1 MRPETVSNHH
11 TQRLQRVAGST
22 AICHS
27 PFAWQTQTR
36 NPNRNSLCFLD
47 GTVITADPCSG
58 MCMEQKQRQHL
69 AGGVP
74 ARVCTW
80 MCTSLASGSRR
91 VKTCGCRWPFLS
103 GAAMPMARVPLG
115 CSFTCQTGSSMVQH
129 LSPCHAVQ
137 VCSIHQGYQCKPT
150 VKVVPCK
157 NSEQGVAFFPC
168 NAAGLHLLHALELLA
183 GRRLE
188 SSHHLVPCNLACM
201 STAQPGSAGRRAD
214 SIACRRCSA

>member
-1 MRPETVSNHH
+1 
-11 TQRLQRVAGST
+11 
-22 AICHS
+22 
-27 PFAWQTQTR
+27 
-36 NPNRNSLCFLD
+36 
-47 GTVITADPCSG
+47 
-58 MCMEQKQRQHL
+58 MEQKQRQHL

-115 CSFTCQTGSSMVQH
+115 CSFTCQTGSSTVQH

-201 STAQPGSAGRRAD
+201 SAAQPGSAGRRAD
-214 SIACRRCSA
+214 SIAPALQRMIVTIGGAMIHYWAGWHSQCTAMFVPRHQHAPLVQRHALQDLSSQPTSVAE